1 MDKIKKFKW
10 ILVSVV
16 FIGCCAFLIN
26 SNGNKTDNE
35 SRFSLTL
42 VPPSPI
48 TNKVKLDI
56 RGAVWNNSSKPVDY
70 KISLYIDKIQKDNC
84 VYKKDI
90 TVRPGKNTGISFV
103 LNTEKYAGNRK
114 VVMFVESQL
123 GFHSLSEPIKIT
135 DSKIRSTERI
145 DGSWF
150 EFYHWSEDEG
160 RFWNKD
166 IIKLTNNQ
174 WGELIR
180 GMHEIDMNIVVIQEL
195 FRNQKY
201 VGQHTMESTG
211 YTGIPY
217 YKSKLYP
224 RKADQSLLD
233 NVENGKSSENYPKW
247 KDIAADSA
255 LESVLTEADK
265 DGMKV
270 FLGVGMYAWFDFT
283 EGSLEWSKKI
293 AKELWDKYGSHKSF
307 YGWYISG
314 EIAGNLGDNDNRKK
328 ELVHFFEEF
337 TPYVKTL
344 APDKPVMLATNC
356 HDIKNSNGFYPALL
370 KNLDILCPFGFHRMP
385 ANDYT
390 GSEAAKILQ
399 DYCDQ
404 AGSHLWMD
412 LEVFL
417 FAEKNALYP
426 RPVDQVIKDLLM
438 FDNFEKICCYS
449 YTGLMNA
456 GWQTAKPG
464 GERTVKLYDDYKKY
478 LEKTL
483 PAK

>member
-1 MDKIKKFKW
+1 MDQIRKFKW
-10 ILVSVV
+10 VLVLVV
-16 FIGCCAFLIN
+16 FFGCSAFLFLSHVN
-26 SNGNKTDNE
+26 RVDKLTKT
-35 SRFSLTL
+35 SLTL

-48 TNKVKLDI
+48 TNKVNLDI
-56 RGAVWNNSSKPVDY
+56 RGAIWNNSSKVIDY
-70 KISLYIDKIQKDNC
+70 SVSLYIDRIQKDLC
-84 VYKKDI
+84 IYMKDI
-90 TVRPGKNTGISFV
+90 TLQPENNTGIQV
-103 LNTEKYAGNRK
+103 WLNTGKYAGDRK
-114 VVMFVESQL
+114 IIMIVKSKL
-123 GFHSLSEPIKIT
+123 GIHSTIEPVKII
-135 DSKIRSTERI
+135 DSKIRSTKRI

-166 IIKLTNNQ
+166 IIKLSNNQ
-174 WGELIR
+174 WGELIK
-180 GMHEIDMNIVVIQEL
+180 GMHDIEMNIVVIQEL

-201 VGQHTMESTG
+201 VGQHTMDSSG
-211 YTGIPY
+211 YTGFPY
-217 YKSKLYP
+217 YKSNLYP
-224 RKADQSLLD
+224 LKSGQSLLD

-247 KDIAADSA
+247 KNIAADSA
-255 LESVLTEADK
+255 LESVLAEADK

-270 FLGVGMYAWFDFT
+270 FLGVGMYAWFDFSQ
-283 EGSLEWSKKI
+283 GSLEWSKKV

-314 EIAGNLGDNDNRKK
+314 EIAGNLGENEKRKNEIVYFFK
-328 ELVHFFEEF
+328 EFR
-337 TPYVKTL
+337 TYVRTL

-356 HDIKNSNGFYPALL
+356 HDVKNSNGYYPELL

-385 ANDYT
+385 LNDYT
-390 GSEAAKILQ
+390 GNEVEKILQ

-404 AGSHLWMD
+404 AGCHLWMD

-426 RPVDQVIKDLLM
+426 RPIDQVITDLLM

-464 GERTVKLYDDYKKY
+464 GERTVKLYNDYLKY
-478 LEKTL
+478 LTSISSK
-483 PAK
+483 K